1 MLRIPTEPGRGFRFL
16 EGRAAP
22 RVCILKGM
30 NDAKT
35 PATQGRL
42 EKDLSHLSR
51 LLRTML
57 ERQGRADLAAWIPWG
72 GTIPEGE
79 PPVEAERLYTIA
91 FEILNLVEE
100 NASAQVR
107 RVKETH
113 DGLSAE
119 RGLWAWAFKRLK
131 ERDATPEEALA
142 AIRRSSIEPVLTAHP
157 TEARRTTLLEHHRN
171 IYLQL
176 VKLEST
182 HWTPWEREA
191 CENEIVALL
200 ERLWRT
206 GGVQLVKPTVADEVE
221 NACHFLGTV
230 FPDVLL
236 DLDQRLRD
244 AWRDAGWDPAPLN
257 QAGNYPRLSFGSW
270 VGGDRDGHPH
280 VTPAVTTASLLR
292 MRGIALQRLRQR
304 MVETASRLSLSAAL
318 QAPLPALQDRI
329 DELAARLGE
338 AGAKAKGR
346 NQGEPWRQL
355 LNLMIAA
362 LPVDPAQVPVEPF
375 YRAPSE
381 MLADLSLLRA
391 SLVAVGAGQLADL
404 DVLPLEREV
413 ATFGFHLARLDVRQ
427 NSGTHDKAM
436 ERLLEQAGLPDT
448 GFSGWSEEKR
458 LAFIEKELD
467 TPRPFAVPGA
477 PLEGEGEV
485 AVGALR
491 AVATHIAG
499 FGPEGIGAA
508 ILSMTRSL
516 SDLLTVSV
524 LSREAGLWT
533 RTPEGWASRVPAVP
547 LFETLDDLFRAPEIL
562 RQFLSH
568 PFVRRSLELAR
579 ATWEPNASRPIQ
591 VIMVGYSD
599 SGKDGG
605 IVASQVRVRRT
616 QELLVAVADE
626 LGVDLRIFHGR
637 GGTIS
642 RGAGPTDRFLR
653 ALPPQSL
660 VTGLRVTEQGETISQ
675 KYANRITARYNLE
688 LLTAGAVAA
697 AVRRSEPVSR
707 ATEDE
712 ILSVLEDL
720 SQRKWRSMVEHEEF
734 AAFFGEVTPLDVIER
749 ARIGSRPSRRSG
761 RRSVADLRAI
771 PWVFAWSQ
779 SRFLAPG
786 WYGAGTALETLRDRH
801 PDLWGHLRRLVVE
814 RSFPRF
820 LFNNIEASVHT
831 GSEAISRTYGE
842 LADPRLGAIFLP
854 GLFEERAR
862 TVSLIEELFGAGFE
876 VHRPKLSR
884 SLRLRDE
891 PLELLHARQ
900 IGLLRQWRPLEEEDP
915 RKASMLEQLLGNVNA
930 IAAGLRTTG

>member
-1 MLRIPTEPGRGFRFL
+1 
-16 EGRAAP
+16 
-22 RVCILKGM
+22 M
-30 NDAKT
+30 NDAAT
-35 PATQGRL
+35 PVSQGRL
-42 EKDLSHLSR
+42 VKDLSHLSR

-57 ERQGRADLAAWIPWG
+57 EKLGRPELAAWIPWG
-72 GTIPEGE
+72 GALPMGE
-79 PPVEAERLYTIA
+79 PPAETERLYTIA

-100 NASAQVR
+100 NASAQTR
-107 RVKETH
+107 RAKESH
-113 DGLSAE
+113 EGLSAE
-119 RGLWAWAFKRLK
+119 RGMWAWAFKRLK
-131 ERDATPEEALA
+131 ERGATPEEALA
-142 AIRRSSIEPVLTAHP
+142 AIRRSSVEPVLTAHP

-171 IYLQL
+171 IYVLL
-176 VKLEST
+176 VKLESS
-182 HWTPWEREA
+182 HWTPWERESF
-191 CENEIVALL
+191 EDEIVALL

-244 AWRDAGWDPAPLN
+244 AWRDAGWDASVMRD
-257 QAGNYPRLSFGSW
+257 AANYPRLSFGSW

-280 VTPAVTTASLLR
+280 VTPPVTTASLLR
-292 MRGIALQRLRQR
+292 MRGIAMSRLRSR
-304 MVETASRLSLSAAL
+304 MIETASRLSLSGVLQEPSAAL
-318 QAPLPALQDRI
+318 LARI
-329 DELAARLGE
+329 DELAEALGE
-338 AGAKAKGR
+338 AGQRAKVR

-355 LNLMIAA
+355 LNLMIVR
-362 LPVDPAQVPVEPF
+362 LPQDPATVPKAPF
-375 YRAPSE
+375 YRAPGE
-381 MLADLSLLRA
+381 MLADLALLRE
-391 SLVAVGAGQLADL
+391 SLVAVGAAHLADT

-413 ATFGFHLARLDVRQ
+413 AVFGFHLARLDVRQ

-436 ERLLEQAGLPDT
+436 ERLLEQAGIQDAR
-448 GFSGWSEEKR
+448 FSDWSEVQR
-458 LAFIEKELD
+458 RSFLEKELA
-467 TPRPFAVPGA
+467 TPRPFVVPGA
-477 PLEGEGEV
+477 PLEGEAEV

-491 AVATHIAG
+491 AVAVHIDG
-499 FGPEGIGAA
+499 YGPEGIGHA

-533 RTPEGWASRVPAVP
+533 RTSEGWASRVPAVP
-547 LFETLDDLFRAPEIL
+547 LFETLDDLFRAPEIM
-562 RQFLSH
+562 RQFLAH

-579 ATWEPNASRPIQ
+579 ATWEPNAARPIQ
-591 VIMVGYSD
+591 AIMVGYSD

-626 LGVDLRIFHGR
+626 LGIDLRIFHGR

-688 LLTAGAVAA
+688 LLSAGAVAA
-697 AVRRSEPVSR
+697 AVRRTEPASR
-707 ATEDE
+707 DMEDE
-712 ILSVLEDL
+712 ILSILEAV
-720 SQRKWRSMVEHEEF
+720 SQKKWRAMMEHEEF
-734 AAFFGEVTPLDVIER
+734 AAFFGQVTPLDVIER

-771 PWVFAWSQ
+771 PWVFSWSQ

-786 WYGAGTALETLRDRH
+786 WYGAGTALETLRDEH
-801 PDLWGHLRRLVVE
+801 PALWEHLRKLVVE

-820 LFNNIEASVHT
+820 LLNNIEASVHT
-831 GSEAISRTYGE
+831 GSESIARVYGE
-842 LADPRLGAIFLP
+842 LTEPRLGALFLP
-854 GLFEERAR
+854 SLFDERAR
-862 TVSLIEELFGAGFE
+862 TVSLIEDLFGAPFE
-876 VHRPKLSR
+876 IHRPKLSR

-891 PLELLHARQ
+891 PLDLLHHRQ
-900 IGLLRQWRPLEEEDP
+900 IGLLRKWRPLEEEDP
-915 RKASMLEQLLGNVNA
+915 LKQTMLDQLLSTVNA